1 MNLPEII
8 TELKKQASETGK
20 IILNDSLWN
29 QGSVFSS
36 MVMEVLRRPE
46 GNIILNVSSIPDI
59 ENNKVSFI
67 AGIPNDEANSFL
79 FLSGRRVTVEFLER
93 EGGVLLNLSI
103 EPRTKY
109 SPDGAIDWEFGNS
122 FPELKENIIN
132 NLSLSDPKLVFQYDD
147 ANADP
152 SRELGFSADY
162 TWNEILGVYKNIIT
176 VFNGDPAEGSLQGII
191 DPSQKKIKSLFNS
204 SLSEDLNFDLVKLKV
219 NGFSLEVNQMWLEDH
234 GDRYPWLKEPA
245 PWTEFSLKGKTYLE
259 GVQDPIDTYI
269 YALPGDYA
277 PDKIGVSVSPA
288 ENSTSTSL
296 ENLAAW
302 MSGDREALDKF
313 IKDTP
318 FEDFFEI
325 VGLKLFS
332 FEFDMKKKTF
342 LSFLRLQ
349 VGTLEKWKISEHLI
363 VDDIILDWLLFNPL
377 ENPLHIIEL
386 SGALRMLS
394 GDKELLFSGQI
405 SLPGPD
411 LSMMLKTE
419 QNLTVPEWLEIIIIS
434 FGGSPLSDHIKAS
447 LKEFELK
454 SMAFSYQY
462 PTQSGTFTLVS
473 TILAGDKIIDFEVY
487 LHVNFTEGT
496 YDVKVAFILE
506 DITIHGEI
514 TNEKIPGKTIIFCD
528 VESENQVLS
537 LDYLPSLMGY
547 GPLGI
552 PPELDI
558 ALNKVGIIY
567 DFTDKSF
574 AMGARSINYGTADL
588 VVFKPQKKPN
598 PSLFAGA
605 HIDKQLD
612 LTQLPLVGKV
622 LSALHTLQINEIEI
636 FITSRQLTASEAI
649 PLKDYVSLLENQL
662 KGRYPSFPNDGMTS
676 SVGISL
682 NFDVAGYIIPITAG
696 LGGTSDSGMPSDKS
710 GQLGIP
716 EGDTSKPV
724 HAASPDQSDGT
735 FWITIQKSIGPLSF
749 RRVGIKYNE
758 GKIWLALDCSLN
770 AGSLK
775 IDLIGASLGVPLS
788 GFHPKF
794 EIEGL
799 GIEFKGPGLDIGGSL
814 LKVSHNVEDQVEW
827 EYAGGAIIKMMDY
840 SLAAWGSYANIYT
853 DTNHTK
859 TIPSMFLFVQFT
871 GTLGGVPFFV
881 VTGLSGGFG
890 YNSRLRLPQIDEV
903 YQFPFVAYA
912 GSPDSKD
919 SPVSSQSPAEVLRN
933 LFGLNGGK
941 PWLSHEAG
949 QYWLALGIMFT
960 SFELITT
967 NALLIGE
974 FGNSFKLALIGLSRG
989 KFPTVGPKTYAFVE
1003 LQIEL
1008 IIDVEKGS
1016 AGLRAQ
1022 QSSNSYILDP
1032 NCKITGGFAFY
1043 TWFAPSPYAGDF
1055 VLTIG
1060 GYNSQFNPPKYYPEV
1075 PRVGINWLPDNYTSI
1090 SGSSYFAITPAAI
1103 MAGGMLNVN
1112 YHKGDFKAWLKAWAD
1127 FLMYWHPFH
1136 FDVNIGV
1143 TVGASY
1149 RLNLWFIHHTFSG
1162 EFGVDLNLYGPK
1174 TGARLTVHIWKVKIN
1189 VDIGPDKTS
1198 SKPLR
1203 WKEFAETLLPPKK
1216 DLLKFIPKEGIIA
1229 SDKNAERSSSEPIH
1243 TRVSGCRIQ
1252 LISSIPCS
1260 KLLINEELLVET
1272 KDKIYVRPMGD
1283 KSGTPSLDF
1292 ICNLEI
1298 MDQAGNLVSDQWTI
1312 TPSYQNV
1319 PKALWGKYV
1328 GHIEQGDE
1336 QLLEKQLTGYD
1347 IESPYENNKAV
1358 GIYDTIYNVYP
1369 DPFEGVMPLK
1379 NLDPMEASATTSETV
1394 ISIIKSEIASH
1405 TVDLKR
1411 NVLFNDLKQFL
1422 SIQAENEKMDT
1433 YAKNASTL
1441 LRDFPLIII

>member
-1 MNLPEII
+1 MNLSQII
-8 TELKKQASETGK
+8 IELQKQAANTGK
-20 IILNDSLWN
+20 IILADSLWN
-29 QGSVFSS
+29 QGFLFSS
-36 MVMEVLRRPE
+36 LVKEVLRRSK
-46 GNIILNVSSIPDI
+46 GNIILSVSSIPDI
-59 ENNKVSFI
+59 KDGKVSFI
-67 AGIPNDEANSFL
+67 AGVPDSADDT
-79 FLSGRRVTVEFLER
+79 FLSLNERRATVELHEK
-93 EGGVLLNLSI
+93 ESIVHLILSI
-103 EPRTKY
+103 ELRTKY
-109 SPDGAIDWEFGNS
+109 IESAAIEWEFGDS
-122 FPELKENIIN
+122 FPELDVNMIN
-132 NLSLSDPKLVFQYDD
+132 NLSLSNQKLVFQYDD

-162 TWNEILGVYKNIIT
+162 TWNGILGVYKNIIT
-176 VFNGDPAEGSLQGII
+176 AFNGTPANGVLQG
-191 DPSQKKIKSLFNS
+191 KIYPTKNKVKSLFYAPL
-204 SLSEDLNFDLVKLKV
+204 SLPEFDLVKLKV
-219 NGFSLEVNQMWLEDH
+219 NNFSLEVNQMWLEE
-234 GDRYPWLKEPA
+234 DRGKYPWLEEPE
-245 PWTEFSLKGKTYLE
+245 PWTEFSLKGSTILD
-259 GVQDPIDTYI
+259 GVPGSIDTFL

-277 PDKIGVSVSPA
+277 PDKIGVSVRPA
-288 ENSTSTSL
+288 ENNISTSL
-296 ENLAAW
+296 ANLAKW
-302 MSGDREALDKF
+302 MSGNREEVDKI
-313 IKDTP
+313 IKNTP
-318 FEDFFEI
+318 FETFFEM
-325 VGLKLFS
+325 VGFKSFS
-332 FEFDMKKKTF
+332 FEFDLKTETY
-342 LSFLRLQ
+342 LSLLRLQ
-349 VGTLEKWKISEHLI
+349 TGTLDQWHISEHLTVI
-363 VDDIILDWLLFNPL
+363 DITLDWLLLNPL
-377 ENPLHIIEL
+377 DKPIHIIEL
-386 SGALRMLS
+386 RGGLKMKS
-394 GDKELLFSGQI
+394 GDKELLFLGLI
-405 SLPGPD
+405 ELPGPN

-419 QNLTVPEWLEIIIIS
+419 QKLTVPEWLEIIIIS
-434 FGGSPLSDHIKAS
+434 FGGSPLPDHIKAS
-447 LKEFELK
+447 LKEFKLK
-454 SMAFSYQY
+454 SMAFSYQH
-462 PTQSGTFTLVS
+462 PTNSGTFTLSS

-487 LHVNFTEGT
+487 LHVNFAEGT
-496 YDVKVAFILE
+496 YDVQVAFILG
-506 DITIHGEI
+506 DITIYGEI
-514 TNEKIPGKTIIFCD
+514 TNEKIPEQTIIFCD
-528 VESENQVLS
+528 VESENQILG

-552 PPELDI
+552 PSELDI

-574 AMGARSINYGTADL
+574 AMGAHSINYGTADL
-588 VVFKPQKKPN
+588 VVFKPQEKPN
-598 PSLFAGA
+598 PALFAGV

-612 LTQLPLVGKV
+612 LTRLPLVGKV
-622 LSALHTLQINEIEI
+622 LSALHTLQINEIEV
-636 FITSRQLTASEAI
+636 FITSRQFTSSEAI

-662 KGRYPSFPNDGMTS
+662 KGKYPSFPNDGMTS
-676 SVGISL
+676 SIGISL
-682 NFDVAGYIIPITAG
+682 NLDVAGYIIPIMAG

-724 HAASPDQSDGT
+724 HAAPPDQSDGS

-814 LKVSHNVEDQVEW
+814 LKVSHKVEDQVEW

-840 SLAAWGSYANIYT
+840 SLSAWGSYANIYK
-853 DTNHTK
+853 DTSHTK

-871 GTLGGVPFFV
+871 GTLGGVPFFM

-919 SPVSSQSPAEVLRN
+919 SLVGSQSPAEVLRN
-933 LFGLNGGK
+933 LFGINGGK

-989 KFPTVGPKTYAFVE
+989 KFPTVGPKTFAFVE

-1060 GYNSQFNPPKYYPEV
+1060 GYHSQFKPPKYYPEV

-1112 YHKGDFKAWLKAWAD
+1112 YHKGDFKAWLKAWTD

-1136 FDVNIGV
+1136 FDVSIGV

-1198 SKPLR
+1198 SKPLP

-1229 SDKNAERSSSEPIH
+1229 SDKNVEKSSSEAIH

-1252 LISSIPCS
+1252 LIASIPCS
-1260 KLLINEELLVET
+1260 KLLINEEPLET
-1272 KDKIYVRPMGD
+1272 NSKIYVRPMGD
-1283 KSGTPSLDF
+1283 ESGTPSFDF

-1298 MDQAGNLVSDQWTI
+1298 RDQSGNLVSDQWTI

-1336 QLLEKQLTGYD
+1336 QLLKKQLTGYD
-1347 IESPYENNKAV
+1347 IESPYENNETV

-1369 DPFEGVMPLK
+1369 DPFEGIMPLK
-1379 NLDPMEASATTSETV
+1379 NLDPMEASAKTSETV

-1411 NVLFNDLKQFL
+1411 NALFNDLKQFL